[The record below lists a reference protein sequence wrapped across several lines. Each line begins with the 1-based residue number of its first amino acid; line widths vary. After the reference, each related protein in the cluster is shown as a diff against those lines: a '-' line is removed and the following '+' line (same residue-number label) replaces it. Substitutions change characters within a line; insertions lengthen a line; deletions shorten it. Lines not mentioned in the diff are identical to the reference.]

1 MPAPTHTLADSA
13 LAEDLAAT
21 LPATAVPS
29 AAQPQALAELLLAQP
44 ATLLTVHTDT
54 LAESPLA
61 PPDGAATL
69 CTPLLLAVTDTADL
83 HAATLPDTPLPSPA
97 LPDSAQEDT
106 LARMISALTTPSPQS
121 PSVPPLLTLYH
132 LLPRRDLCPSE
143 ELAAITS
150 VPPPADSE

>member
-1 MPAPTHTLADSA
+1 MG
-13 LAEDLAAT
+13 
-21 LPATAVPS
+21 
-29 AAQPQALAELLLAQP
+29 
-44 ATLLTVHTDT
+44 
-54 LAESPLA
+54 A

-69 CTPLLLAVTDTADL
+69 CTPLIVPLLLAVTDTADL
-83 HAATLPDTPLPSPA
+83 HAATLPDIPLPSPA

-121 PSVPPLLTLYH
+121 PSVPPLLTLCH